1 MANVKKRKVKSVQ
14 SLYKA
19 VLRRKWEAITTTVV
33 DAILA
38 VLVWKA
44 WNMAAMWKSCVI
56 YRKKDKVMLELKSL
70 TDKQWSKDT
79 EASQWEN
86 EQRENEVYKY
96 YTCKMQ
102 SVW

>member
-1 MANVKKRKVKSVQ
+1 MEELCDLQ
-14 SLYKA
+14 
-19 VLRRKWEAITTTVV
+19 
-33 DAILA
+33 
-38 VLVWKA
+38 
-44 WNMAAMWKSCVI
+44 
-56 YRKKDKVMLELKSL
+56 KKDKVMLELKSL

-102 SVW
+102 AIW

>member
-1 MANVKKRKVKSVQ
+1 M
-14 SLYKA
+14 
-19 VLRRKWEAITTTVV
+19 TTTVV

-56 YRKKDKVMLELKSL
+56 YRKKTKLCWNSRVYQI
-70 TDKQWSKDT
+70 DKQWSKDI

-86 EQRENEVYKY
+86 EQGENEVYKY
-96 YTCKMQ
+96 YMCKMQ
-102 SVW
+102 AVW